1 MELKAKALICRHLE
15 GYEGNIN
22 SNAEYIISL
31 LAEQVN
37 TEELISVI
45 RETLRGK
52 DPQIFIDWLISFIS
66 KLESSSDPAAVLLQE
81 EALLANQQQQ
91 QHQQQQQQQ
100 PSQQR
105 PPRQQRQQT
114 ITITRG
120 GRRNDQREITITRDT
135 FDSGD
140 RKRRNG
146 GGNNGNNSRVDPHEQ
161 LCPRDP
167 HCDQEGC
174 PFKHTVLPIH
184 NVKCRFDPK
193 CTNTKCPFKHEVP
206 PEIVLKLQR
215 QDEIINRLTK
225 LINIPAAAAAQNAV
239 SAPPCRNGFACPGR
253 ADKSCHFSHPKIKCA
268 HRDDASC
275 KFGAACRYSHAK
287 DCTFGASCKKPGCTF
302 AHPGAADFEGADATM
317 AVTSAASDV
326 MNAGNAPYVDPLA
339 PVLGAAMTTMPAA
352 SVNNDVT
359 TSDAVGGDGSGDKKM
374 CPMGENCMDPD
385 CPFEHPNS
393 SKSGVSYV

>member
-1 MELKAKALICRHLE
+1 MDLKAKALICRHLE

-22 SNAEYIISL
+22 SNAQYIISL
-31 LAEQVN
+31 LAEQVS
-37 TEELISVI
+37 TEELISTL
-45 RETLRGK
+45 RDTLRGK

-66 KLESSSDPAAVLLQE
+66 KLESNSDPNVVLLQE

-91 QHQQQQQQQ
+91 QQHQQQQQ
-100 PSQQR
+100 PIQQR
-105 PPRQQRQQT
+105 PPRQQRQQN

-120 GRRNDQREITITRDT
+120 GRRNDQREITITRDS

-146 GGNNGNNSRVDPHEQ
+146 GGNNNRVDPHEQ

-225 LINIPAAAAAQNAV
+225 LINIPAAAAAQNAA

-287 DCTFGASCKKPGCTF
+287 DCTFGANCKKPGCTF

-317 AVTSAASDV
+317 AVTSATSDV
-326 MNAGNAPYVDPLA
+326 MSAGSAPYVDPLA
-339 PVLGAAMTTMPAA
+339 PVLGAAMATMPAA

-359 TSDAVGGDGSGDKKM
+359 TSDAVAAGDGSGDKKM
-374 CPMGENCMDPD
+374 CPMGENCMDAE
-385 CPFEHPNS
+385 CPYEHPNS